1 MHVYPCCIPVICI
14 QAISVYVK
22 CHFIIDHRSLSFPSQ
37 LTTIPTIYIYIPT
50 IYIYIVSLF
59 QLISHNTTTLFTKA
73 VPQVLASN
81 HTYTYILTTTTTL
94 KHTHTHTHID
104 TTGPY
109 NTTIHKPKNH
119 TSTYPQY
126 YTHNTTH
133 YRQKDII
140 ILVGNTRENYFIY
153 FFHFIFILFIY
164 IYFFFLFLSI
174 YNMF

>member
-14 QAISVYVK
+14 QAISVHVK

-37 LTTIPTIYIYIPT
+37 LTTTST

-81 HTYTYILTTTTTL
+81 HTYTYIITTTTTTTITTL
-94 KHTHTHTHID
+94 KHTHTHTHIH

-133 YRQKDII
+133 YTQKDITV
-140 ILVGNTRENYFIY
+140 LY
-153 FFHFIFILFIY
+153 
-164 IYFFFLFLSI
+164 
-174 YNMF
+174 